1 MIGGGFELRVGC
13 DFFCAMPRRGEWE
26 GIIFFFFISMKS
38 IGKKGWAL
46 VLWEKRASGGQ
57 QEQEC

>member
-1 MIGGGFELRVGC
+1 VIEGVELRVRC
-13 DFFCAMPRRGEWE
+13 DFFCAMLRRKEWE
-26 GIIFFFFISMKS
+26 EILFFSFISMKS